1 MISRLTL
8 SIITF
13 LICSISLFAQVEE
26 PLQNDVKKKP
36 VEEKP
41 RFSDR
46 LIFGGDIG
54 LSVGTYTYINVS
66 PAIGYRITDRLIV
79 GTGPIY
85 IYENYKNYNLESS
98 MYGAKLITSFT
109 VLRGTDINPNFQIG
123 NLILHMENEVI
134 NVQPLLYDQFGQPV
148 FGSRQWIDNFLI
160 GGGLSQS
167 ISSKFNVS
175 VLILWDVTNNLYS
188 PYSNPIFKI
197 GFGF

>member
-1 MISRLTL
+1 MISRRTI
-8 SIITF
+8 SIIAF
-13 LICSISLFAQVEE
+13 AVCSFSLFAQVEE
-26 PLQNDVKKKP
+26 PVQIEGKKKQ

-41 RFSDR
+41 KFSDR

-66 PAIGYRITDRLIV
+66 PAVGYRVTDRLV
-79 GTGPIY
+79 V
-85 IYENYKNYNLESS
+85 
-98 MYGAKLITSFT
+98 ITSFT

-123 NLILHMENEVI
+123 NLILHMENEVLNI
-134 NVQPLLYDQFGQPV
+134 QPLMYDSYGMPV

-167 ISSKFNVS
+167 LSSRFSVS
-175 VLILWDVTNNLYS
+175 VLILWDVTNNIYS